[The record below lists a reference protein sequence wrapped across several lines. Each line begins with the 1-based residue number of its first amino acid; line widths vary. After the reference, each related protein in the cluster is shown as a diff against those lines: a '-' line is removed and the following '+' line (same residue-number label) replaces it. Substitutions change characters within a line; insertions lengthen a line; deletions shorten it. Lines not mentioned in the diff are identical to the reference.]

1 MHSIRFNF
9 SVLSNLALVFSL
21 GSFLFSGC
29 NSMHGVASNEMGNGY
44 YQRGDYAQAHAAFT
58 RAIANNPGNPDYV
71 HNLAVVMEKEGD
83 IAGAEQTYRNALKI
97 DPSHQPSHHGLAEL
111 MISQGRQQEAVQH
124 ITAWRDTQPYVAESH
139 LEMAW
144 MLEQSGDLAGAE
156 QSLKAA
162 SNVDPNHPK
171 VLAHLGQV
179 YQQTGRSDEAI
190 AMYKQSL
197 NSEWYQPQ
205 VQARIA
211 SIQKP
216 YSSPSAQNRIAAK
229 GWEHGPVGN
238 GNSLFRYQT
247 RTAHANFTHP
257 LPTYGNGYSSGTV
270 AMMNAPQMS
279 HASAIYS
286 SDSMASQPMLVA
298 PGIAGQP
305 VQLGAP
311 TMVASPEPLNVDPA
325 HFPNEQPATAGAPVV
340 QPY

>member
-1 MHSIRFNF
+1 MHSTRIKLSFI
-9 SVLSNLALVFSL
+9 SNLAILISL
-21 GSFLFSGC
+21 GTLSLTGC

-44 YQRGDYAQAHAAFT
+44 YQRGEYAQAHAAFT
-58 RAIANNPGNPDYV
+58 RAIADNPGNPDYV
-71 HNLAVVMEKEGD
+71 HNLAVVMEKEGNL
-83 IAGAEQTYRNALKI
+83 AGAEQTYQNALRI
-97 DPSHQPSHHGLAEL
+97 DPTHQPSHHGLAEL
-111 MISQGRQQEAVQH
+111 MISQGRQQEAAQH
-124 ITAWRDTQPYVAESH
+124 ITAWRDTQPYIAESH

-144 MLEQSGDLAGAE
+144 LLEQSGDVAGAE

-162 SNVDPNHPK
+162 ANVDPNHPK

-179 YQQTGRSDEAI
+179 YQQTGRSEEAL

-205 VQARIA
+205 VQSRIA

-216 YSSPSAQNRIAAK
+216 YSTTSPQDRIVAK

-247 RTAHANFTHP
+247 RTAQANYTHP
-257 LPTYGNGYSSGTV
+257 LPTYTNGASSGTI

-279 HASAIYS
+279 HAAAYS
-286 SDSMASQPMLVA
+286 SQSMASQPMLVA
-298 PGIAGQP
+298 PGVAGQP
-305 VQLGAP
+305 VQLGVPA
-311 TMVASPEPLNVDPA
+311 MAAVPEPVNVDPA
-325 HFPNEQPATAGAPVV
+325 HFPSEQPATAGAPVV